1 MSFAKQKFLM
11 LTESNLTNVSFMSRA
26 FGIVSINSPPKLKS
40 YRFSLKFSSRSLIGF
55 HFAFRSITHYELVFI
70 YGPRYG

>member
-1 MSFAKQKFLM
+1 
-11 LTESNLTNVSFMSRA
+11 MSRA

-40 YRFSLKFSSRSLIGF
+40 YRFPLKFSSRSLIGF
-55 HFAFRSITHYELVFI
+55 HFAFRSITHYELVFV